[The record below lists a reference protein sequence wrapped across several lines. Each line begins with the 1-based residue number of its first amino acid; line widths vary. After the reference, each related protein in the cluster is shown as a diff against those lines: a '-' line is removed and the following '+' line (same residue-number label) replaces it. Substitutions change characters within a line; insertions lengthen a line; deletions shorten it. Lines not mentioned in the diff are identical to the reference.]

1 MVLHKLSIARLTH
14 LEAGQ
19 LIKSSIKDLET
30 AGIIITTDTHIND
43 YVHQMSTDSELY
55 DKGLLQ
61 IKKNQETE
69 EIANLDHNRDLS
81 LAAFKRQLNVY
92 ELSTNAAIVAAYNA
106 VTIVVKNYKNLAALN
121 YEAESN
127 GIDNLI
133 ADLKS
138 PGYAPHVATLNLAE
152 FIDRIK
158 VSNDDFKLK
167 FSQRGTDISSTE
179 HYNMKV
185 IRKAAIENY
194 NNYTQYVLS
203 LAKLS
208 TGGDYYKNILNIIN
222 QTRKYYSD
230 LLAKRNGGNNNP
242 PAGGTAN

>member
-30 AGIIITTDTHIND
+30 AGINTTTDTHID
-43 YVHQMSTDSELY
+43 KYVQQMSTDSVLY
-55 DKGLLQ
+55 DKALLQ

-69 EIANLDHNRDLS
+69 EIANLDHIRDLS
-81 LAAFKRQLNVY
+81 LSAFNRQLKVY
-92 ELSTNAAIVAAYNA
+92 ELSKNPAIVEAYKA
-106 VTIVVKNYKNLAALN
+106 VTIVVKNYKNLASLN

-133 ADLKS
+133 ADFNS
-138 PGYAPHVATLNLAE
+138 PAYAPHLATLNMAE
-152 FIDRIK
+152 FITEIK
-158 VSNDDFKLK
+158 TANDDFKLK
-167 FSQRGTDISSTE
+167 FSKRTTDISFTE
-179 HYNMKV
+179 VYNMKL
-185 IRKAAIENY
+185 IRKATFENY

-203 LAKLS
+203 LARVN
-208 TGGDYYKNILNIIN
+208 TGDDYYKNILNIIN

-230 LLAKRNGGNNNP
+230 MLAKRNGVNNNP
-242 PAGGTAN
+242 PSGGTPS